1 MSLNAL
7 YRLMRPLFDLNNY
20 FRSSCNIYRIKYQ
33 EIIYLINEDQ
43 L

>member
-1 MSLNAL
+1 MSFNAL
-7 YRLMRPLFDLNNY
+7 YRLMRPLLDLNNY
-20 FRSSCNIYRIKYQ
+20 FRSSYSIYWIKYQ